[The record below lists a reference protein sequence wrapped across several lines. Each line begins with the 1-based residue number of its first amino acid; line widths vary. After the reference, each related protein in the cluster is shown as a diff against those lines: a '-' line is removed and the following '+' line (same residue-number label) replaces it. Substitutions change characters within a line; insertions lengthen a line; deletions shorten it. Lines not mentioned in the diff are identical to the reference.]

1 MRRGYQF
8 RCAMPVWG
16 IDIFERSRTFFVLSS
31 PTNWRRNADER
42 NPHKGV
48 SGKVTSRSASA
59 RLDDGVFIDA
69 LQRPGSG
76 AVCPLALGLAFRPLR
91 FHGDLRV
98 QVLLFLQ
105 ACPELPTLTQ

>member
-31 PTNWRRNADER
+31 PTNWRLNADER

-69 LQRPGSG
+69 LQRLGSG
-76 AVCPLALGLAFRPLR
+76 AVCPLPQGLAFRPLR
-91 FHGDLRV
+91 FLGVLRG
-98 QVLLFLQ
+98 QIVLY
-105 ACPELPTLTQ
+105 

>member
-1 MRRGYQF
+1 MSMISATVSFRSIIVPPTFVPPQFKAAGISISMRYTSL
-8 RCAMPVWG
+8 G

-48 SGKVTSRSASA
+48 SGKVSSRSASA

-69 LQRPGSG
+69 LQRLGSG
-76 AVCPLALGLAFRPLR
+76 AVCPLA
-91 FHGDLRV
+91 
-98 QVLLFLQ
+98 
-105 ACPELPTLTQ
+105 

>member
-31 PTNWRRNADER
+31 PTNWRRNADE
-42 NPHKGV
+42 PHKGV

-69 LQRPGSG
+69 LQRLGSG
-76 AVCPLALGLAFRPLR
+76 AVCPLASVLCDSLAFFAVKFSFTAKLAKNCRQERKAKPR
-91 FHGDLRV
+91 
-98 QVLLFLQ
+98 
-105 ACPELPTLTQ
+105 TK